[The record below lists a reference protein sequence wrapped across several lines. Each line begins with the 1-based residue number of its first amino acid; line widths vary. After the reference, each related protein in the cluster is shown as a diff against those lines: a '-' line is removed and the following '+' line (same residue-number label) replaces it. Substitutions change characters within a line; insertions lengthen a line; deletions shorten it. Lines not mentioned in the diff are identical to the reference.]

1 MSVQA
6 CEGAW
11 RNRRGQRV
19 LVTHGQ
25 SVGGQQWTDGVY
37 HFGDDG
43 SSVAG
48 RESPE
53 DLVRFIAPLVTVV
66 QAEST
71 QGAPVSRPAE
81 TESTTAV
88 AGGVSD
94 DPGRI
99 IYELEQRLAA
109 ETKRTEQAQRYISDA
124 NEAINEKTAEIAR
137 LQADWKTEFT
147 AAQQLRSENEWLKEE
162 IERLKAELRGYAAE
176 SHRQLRTLQAS
187 HDSATATLRAEQR
200 GAQQAYLAAIKTFL
214 EALK

>member
-66 QAEST
+66 Q
-71 QGAPVSRPAE
+71 
-81 TESTTAV
+81 TESSTAV
-88 AGGVSD
+88 AGGVSE

-99 IYELEQRLAA
+99 IYDAEEKLKTAHATIDQLRTELEQSQGVRKSLAA
-109 ETKRTEQAQRYISDA
+109 
-124 NEAINEKTAEIAR
+124 
-137 LQADWKTEFT
+137 
-147 AAQQLRSENEWLKEE
+147 E
-162 IERLKAELRGYAAE
+162 IERLQTELRGYAAE
-176 SHRQLRTLQAS
+176 THRQLRTLQAS

-214 EALK
+214 EASR

>member
-1 MSVQA
+1 VSVQA

-53 DLVRFIAPLVTVV
+53 DLVRFIAPLVTVA
-66 QAEST
+66 Q
-71 QGAPVSRPAE
+71 

-99 IYELEQRLAA
+99 VYELEQQLEAAKSRNRQALNQLA
-109 ETKRTEQAQRYISDA
+109 ERDKM
-124 NEAINEKTAEIAR
+124 INEKTAEIDR
-137 LQADWKTEFT
+137 LRAEWQTEFT
-147 AAQQLRSENEWLKEE
+147 VAQQLRSEIDRLQAE

-214 EALK
+214 EALT